1 MLFLHSQFA
10 NHMGNNVDF
19 LGQMDENI
27 AAQGIVVLD
36 EITHMPAYS
45 EPYVSPYYIICI
57 NHSGNVHNEYDGL
70 SVIFNPHDIAIVY
83 PNHELFCHSTSP
95 DYRATLIVVSEE
107 LFGQMV
113 EINASRGRFWHESYP
128 HFHLTDKQFG
138 DIMSIVKALH
148 TVLNINGCI
157 RENAIE
163 ILQVLTNVID
173 NFRSE
178 NENTIALQTS
188 NLSPR
193 YYEAVKKY
201 CHQHH
206 DVTFYANLFCLTPK
220 YFSTLIRQETGRTAS
235 HWIQQHLVA
244 QAKIILRTK
253 KDMRL
258 GEVSELLGF
267 PDITA
272 FSRFFRR
279 ETGMSPSEY
288 RKS

>member
-1 MLFLHSQFA
+1 
-10 NHMGNNVDF
+10 MGNNVDF
-19 LGQMDENI
+19 LGQMDEKI

-36 EITHMPAYS
+36 EITRMPAYR

-193 YYEAVKKY
+193 YYEAVKKH

-206 DVTFYANLFCLTPK
+206 DVAFYANLFYLTPK

-258 GEVSELLGF
+258 SEVSELLGF
-267 PDITA
+267 NDLTA